1 MPDPTTTDI
10 DALLRMLNQDGW
22 ENYHAALT
30 ALIAERDALAKRV
43 AELEAKPDP
52 LGRVALVAERNA
64 LLGRVAEQSNLPSSH
79 RSFLE
84 LPITHYET
92 EWNGEWSRRVAR
104 EGTVMD
110 LLNTWDIDD
119 PDERSE
125 IAQVLRH
132 LRDAKA
138 IAAERGWDCFKEGGG
153 A

>member
-1 MPDPTTTDI
+1 MS
-10 DALLRMLNQDGW
+10 G
-22 ENYHAALT
+22 
-30 ALIAERDALAKRV
+30 
-43 AELEAKPDP
+43 
-52 LGRVALVAERNA
+52 
-64 LLGRVAEQSNLPSSH
+64 AEQSNPPSSH

-84 LPITHYET
+84 LPITHFET

-104 EGTVMD
+104 EGTVRD

-119 PDERSE
+119 PDERAE

-138 IAAERGWDCFKEGGG
+138 IAADEIDRLRAELAAMREQRDEAVQLYTDLLRLLSGAASSAPPRTAFMSGDATQKEGGG